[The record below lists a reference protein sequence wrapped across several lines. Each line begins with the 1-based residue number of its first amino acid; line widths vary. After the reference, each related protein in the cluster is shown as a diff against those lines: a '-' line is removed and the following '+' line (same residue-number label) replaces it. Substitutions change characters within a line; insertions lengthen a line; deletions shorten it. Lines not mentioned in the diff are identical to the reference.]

1 MTPRLHPIVLL
12 AVLPLAFAST
22 GCGQLRAKVAYK
34 DGTKHYKSEEFKKAI
49 EEYEHAI
56 ELDPSMAEAHFYLA
70 SSHQALYRPGK
81 DSPENAAHLE
91 KAIDHYK
98 KSLEVN
104 TGSSERAKTLRRNT
118 LGFLSAIY
126 SDDPYKSFEPAHDY
140 AQRLVNED
148 PKDVKSQFLLAG
160 LYEKFGRTAEAE
172 AIYRKVADE
181 NPNDAKACG
190 ALAAFYNKPLWEGRA
205 KFDDA
210 VQIIEKCAG
219 LNPSDETGYYKLAT
233 FYWDKAFRDPELSA
247 EQKDQ
252 YANKGIEAID
262 KALKLKSD
270 YVEGLVYKNLLLRV
284 KASVATN
291 PRLAQQYLDQA
302 NMLRDQ
308 ATELKKQALQA
319 GKTEA
324 ASGAAGGGEAAAG
337 AAGH

>member
-1 MTPRLHPIVLL
+1 MTQKLRPLVLAAL
-12 AVLPLAFAST
+12 LPVAFVAA

-34 DGTKHYKSEEFKKAI
+34 DGTRHYKSEEFKKAI
-49 EEYEHAI
+49 EEYEHAVA
-56 ELDPSMAEAHFYLA
+56 LDPSMPEAHFYLA

-81 DSPENAAHLE
+81 DTQENVAHLE
-91 KAIDHYK
+91 QAIEHYK

-104 TGSSERAKTLRRNT
+104 TGTTERAKLLRRNA

-148 PKDVKSQFLLAG
+148 ANDVKSQFLLAN

-172 AIYRKVADE
+172 TIYRKVADG

-205 KFDDA
+205 KFDEA
-210 VQIIEKCAG
+210 VQVIEKCAG

-233 FYWDKAFRDPELSA
+233 FYWDKAFRDPELST

-262 KALKLKSD
+262 KALKLKPD

-284 KASVATN
+284 KASVASN
-291 PRLAQQYLDQA
+291 PRMAQQYLDQA

-308 ATELKKQALQA
+308 ATDLKKQALEA
-319 GKTEA
+319 GKDEA
-324 ASGAAGGGEAAAG
+324 APADEGAAG

>member
-1 MTPRLHPIVLL
+1 MTQRFRTLVLT
-12 AVLPLAFAST
+12 AVLPAAIVAA

-49 EEYEHAI
+49 EEYEQAVQ
-56 ELDPSMAEAHFYLA
+56 LDPSMPEAHFYLA

-81 DSPENAAHLE
+81 DSPENATHLE
-91 KAIDHYK
+91 QAIEHYK

-104 TGSSERAKTLRRNT
+104 TASTDRAKMLRRNA

-126 SDDPYKSFEPAHDY
+126 SDDPYKNFEQAHEY
-140 AQRLVNED
+140 AQKLVDDD
-148 PKDVKSQFLLAG
+148 PTDVKSQFLLAG
-160 LYEKFGRTAEAE
+160 LYEKFGRIGEAE
-172 AIYRKVADE
+172 TIYRKVADDH
-181 NPNDAKACG
+181 PTDAKACG

-219 LNPSDETGYYKLAT
+219 LNPNDETGYYKLAT

-262 KALKLKSD
+262 RALKLKPD

-284 KASVATN
+284 KASVASN
-291 PRLAQQYLDQA
+291 PRMAQQYLDQA

-308 ATELKKQALQA
+308 ATELKKQALSSTTS
-319 GKTEA
+319 KE
-324 ASGAAGGGEAAAG
+324 GEAAATEG
-337 AAGH
+337 APAGGAH